1 MSDNERAREAIRL
14 IQWMAEGAH
23 NGHAREPIMEALA
36 AVRAEERE
44 AAIEAVYL
52 ALGKHSGTADEIA
65 AVIRARQ

>member
-1 MSDNERAREAIRL
+1 
-14 IQWMAEGAH
+14 
-23 NGHAREPIMEALA
+23 MEALA
-36 AVRAEERE
+36 AVRYEERE